1 MSIISSPHIHPH
13 NSITRVMLTVCY
25 ALLPGMAAHIY
36 FFGTG
41 LVINMAI
48 AIATALLTEA
58 WVMKLRKR
66 PIQISLM
73 DGSALLTAMLL
84 ALTLPPMV
92 PWWIPFIGTA
102 FAMIF
107 AKHLYGGLGQNPFN
121 PAMVGFAVLL
131 IAFPQEM
138 TRWIPPQLPETLHL
152 GFTDFLRYSF
162 TGLLPAGYNYDALT
176 MATPLDNMKVQISL
190 GQTVADIKANQIIMG
205 KIAGKGWEWIN
216 LMFLLGG
223 VWLIIKRIITWHIPV
238 ALLIGLALSAT
249 IGSLLAPDSYTPPLF
264 HLFGGATMLG
274 AFFIATDPVTA
285 STTPRGRLIYG
296 FCIGILIYIIRVWGG
311 YPDGVAFAV
320 LLLNMAVPT
329 IDYYTQPRVF
339 GHDGK

>member
-1 MSIISSPHIHPH
+1 MSIISSPHIHPQ
-13 NSITRVMLTVCY
+13 SSVTGVMLNVCF
-25 ALLPGMAAHIY
+25 ALIPGIAAHVY

-41 LVINMAI
+41 LIINMSI

-58 WVMKLRKR
+58 WILKLRKR
-66 PIQISLM
+66 PIRPTLM
-73 DGSALLTAMLL
+73 DGSALVTAMLL

-138 TRWIPPQLPETLHL
+138 TRWIHLQLPDTYQLT
-152 GFTDFLRYSF
+152 FMDFLRYSF

-176 MATPLDNMKVQISL
+176 MATPLDNMKVQLGL
-190 GQTVADIKANQIIMG
+190 GQTVTDLQATNTIMG

-216 LMFLLGG
+216 LMFLFGG
-223 VWLIIKRIITWHIPV
+223 LWLVVRRIITWHIPL
-238 ALLIGLALSAT
+238 AMLSGLALAAG
-249 IGSLLAPDSYTPPLF
+249 IGTLLAPDSYTPPLF

-285 STTPRGRLIYG
+285 STTPKGRLLYG
-296 FCIGILIYIIRVWGG
+296 FCIGLLIYIIRIWGG

-320 LLLNMAVPT
+320 LLMNMAVPT

-339 GHDGK
+339 GHGRK